1 MRLKKIRFFSYK
13 NSFIIYYIEV
23 DIDYTIE
30 FVFVKQNMTDG
41 ILTGKNKNK
50 NRLFNCFN
58 NPAQANA

>member
-23 DIDYTIE
+23 NIDYTIE

-50 NRLFNCFN
+50 NRLFNCLN